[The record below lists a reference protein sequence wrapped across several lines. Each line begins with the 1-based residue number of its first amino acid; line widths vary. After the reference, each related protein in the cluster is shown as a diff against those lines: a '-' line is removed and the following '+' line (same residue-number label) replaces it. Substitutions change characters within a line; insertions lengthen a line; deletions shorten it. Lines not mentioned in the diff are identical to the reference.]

1 MEKNRVLSD
10 RSIRKLIKN
19 RSVRSNSWMSIE
31 ADQIQ
36 PASLDLRVT
45 SLCTRVLASSKANN
59 DTVSNVVN
67 SMCMWPMDI
76 ESDSGVILEVG
87 CTYVLK
93 VLEVLDLPCDVSARI
108 NPKSSIGRLDLFV
121 RALTDYNDS
130 FDHVGYRY
138 NGPIYLEVTPR
149 SFPIVIR
156 AGDRLAQIRFIGL
169 ASHIE
174 TVGSVPV
181 HVKLKGEADEVVA
194 YKAKKNTMPV
204 SLKSNRVYRISD
216 YWEPIYSTE
225 GPLILNP
232 GDFYILGSN
241 EDYIEIP
248 PDKCAEM
255 VPFDPSIGEFRAHYA
270 GFFDPGF
277 GWTNPGT
284 RAVMEVRAH
293 DIPFALYDGDL
304 IGNIKFS
311 NMRERPEKLYGEG
324 IGSSYQGQGLAL
336 SKHFRLD

>member
-1 MEKNRVLSD
+1 MEKARVLSD
-10 RSIRKLIKN
+10 TSIIDLIKEG
-19 RSVRSNSWMSIE
+19 SIT
-31 ADQIQ
+31 AWRDIDYCQIQ
-36 PASLDLRVT
+36 PASLDLRISSV
-45 SLCTRVLASSKANN
+45 CTRVRASSKANN
-59 DTVSNVVN
+59 SRVANVIN

-76 ESDSGVILEVG
+76 ESDAGVILEVG
-87 CTYVLK
+87 CTYVLGTI
-93 VLEVLDLPCDVSARI
+93 EHMNLPCDISAKV

-121 RALTDYNDS
+121 RALTDYNDN
-130 FDHVGYRY
+130 FDHVNY
-138 NGPIYLEVTPR
+138 NYSGPIYLEVTPR

-156 AGDRLAQIRFIGL
+156 AGDSLAQIRFIGS
-169 ASHIE
+169 ASHI
-174 TVGSVPV
+174 VLGGSVPL
-181 HVKLKGEADEVVA
+181 HVKLNGEADEVVG

-204 SLKSNRVYRISD
+204 SLRSHRFYRMSE
-216 YWEPIYSTE
+216 YWEPILSST

-248 PDKCAEM
+248 PNHCAEM

-277 GWTNPGT
+277 GWRNPGT
-284 RAVMEVRAH
+284 RAVLEVRAH
-293 DIPFALYDGDL
+293 DVPFALYDGDL

-311 NMRERPEKLYGEG
+311 DMRETPEKLYSDS